1 MAYSCTLDLSFVGAD
16 SLVNSIGF
24 AGKCRGID
32 LMSKTKLLIERIR
45 TGLDCSDET
54 IANKA
59 KEKMKRAGI
68 NTSTLHF
75 RLYKKSIDAR
85 NKQDIRFECAV
96 LAEGELPARALDE
109 KFLARAQARVLRE
122 EEPKLT
128 FGENAMPAAPVVV
141 GMGPAG
147 LFAALLLAQNGYA
160 PILIDR
166 GGSIAERAADV
177 ARFREDGI
185 LNTESN
191 VQFGAGGAGTFS
203 DGKLITRINDPLCNY
218 VLKSLVTFGAPED
231 ICVKTKPHIGTDILR
246 VVVDNILEEIK
257 RLGGQVIYHCRMD
270 AITEC
275 ADKTLSVKTSQGDLR
290 AGALLLAPGHSA
302 RDTYHYLIKQN
313 YAVEA
318 KPMSV
323 GVRVEH
329 LQSDID
335 KALYGNFA
343 GHPNLG
349 PAEYSLS
356 DTKGERG
363 VYTFC
368 MCPGGEVVAAA
379 SEDGGLVVNGM
390 SYHARNN
397 PNANAAVAVSI
408 HCDDYEKEEGSAP
421 LGAIAFQRRIERAAF
436 VAGGKDYYA
445 PIMTMRDFLNGTQTH
460 TRGRVVPSYRDGKVR
475 EADFANV
482 FPSFVTDSLRYG
494 FQSFGKKIAGFDA
507 PDAILTAAE
516 TRTSAPV
523 RILRNKETM
532 TSPGHPLIY
541 PCGEGAGYAGGI
553 TSAAVDGLRAAMA
566 LMAAYAP
573 IKENQ

>member
-1 MAYSCTLDLSFVGAD
+1 
-16 SLVNSIGF
+16 
-24 AGKCRGID
+24 
-32 LMSKTKLLIERIR
+32 MSV
-45 TGLDCSDET
+45 DCSDEM

-85 NKQDIRFECAV
+85 NKEDIRFECAV
-96 LAEGELPARALDE
+96 LAEGEIPTKALDA
-109 KFLARAQARVLRE
+109 KTLARAQARILYE
-122 EEPKLT
+122 EEPTLI
-128 FGENAMPAAPVVV
+128 FGNEPMPAAPVVV

-147 LFAALLLAQNGYA
+147 LFAALLLVQSGYA

-166 GGSIAERAADV
+166 GGSITERTADV
-177 ARFREDGI
+177 ARFRSEGV

-218 VLKSLVTFGAPED
+218 VLKTLVAFGAPED
-231 ICVKTKPHIGTDILR
+231 IRIKAKPHIGTDVLR
-246 VVVDNILEEIK
+246 VVVDNILAEIE
-257 RLGGQVIYHCRMD
+257 RLGGQVVYHCRMD
-270 AITEC
+270 EIAEC
-275 ADKTLSVKTSQGDLR
+275 ADKTLTIKTTKGDLH

-302 RDTYHYLIKQN
+302 RDTYRYLIKQN
-313 YAVEA
+313 YAIEA

-329 LQSDID
+329 LQTDID
-335 KALYGNFA
+335 RALYGNFA

-349 PAEYSLS
+349 PAEYALS
-356 DTKGERG
+356 DTRGERG

-379 SEDGGLVVNGM
+379 SEEGGLVVNGM

-408 HCDDYEKEEGSAP
+408 RCEDYEKEEGSAP

-436 VAGGKDYYA
+436 TAGGKDYYA
-445 PIMTMRDFLNGTQTH
+445 PVMTMQDFLNGTRTH
-460 TRGRVVPSYRDGKVR
+460 TSGRITPSYRDGKVK
-475 EADFANV
+475 EADFEMI
-482 FPSFVTDSLRYG
+482 FPPFVTDSLRYG
-494 FQSFGKKIAGFDA
+494 FRSFGKKIAGFDA
-507 PDAILTAAE
+507 PDTMLTAAE

-532 TSPGHPLIY
+532 TAVGHPQIY

-553 TSAAVDGLRAAMA
+553 TSAAVDGLRTAMA
-566 LMAAYAP
+566 LMSTFAP
-573 IKENQ
+573 TKNNQ

>member
-1 MAYSCTLDLSFVGAD
+1 
-16 SLVNSIGF
+16 
-24 AGKCRGID
+24 
-32 LMSKTKLLIERIR
+32 MSKVKILIEKIR
-45 TGLDCSDET
+45 TDVDSSDEM

-68 NTSTLHF
+68 DTSTLHF

-85 NKQDIRFECAV
+85 NKQDIRFECVV
-96 LAEGELPARALDE
+96 LAEGEVSNKALSE
-109 KFLARAQARVLRE
+109 KMLARLQARVLHE
-122 EEPKLT
+122 EEPQLV
-128 FGENAMPAAPVVV
+128 FGETSISAPPVVV

-177 ARFREDGI
+177 SRFRNEGI
-185 LNTESN
+185 LDTESN

-231 ICVKTKPHIGTDILR
+231 IRIKAKPHIGTDILR
-246 VVVDNILEEIK
+246 VVVDNILQEIE
-257 RLGGQVIYHCRMD
+257 RLGGRVIYHCRMD
-270 AITEC
+270 SIAEC
-275 ADKTLSVKTSQGDLR
+275 ADNTLSVKTTQGDFS

-302 RDTYHYLIKQN
+302 RDTYRYLIEQN
-313 YAVEA
+313 YAIEA

-329 LQSDID
+329 LQTDID
-335 KALYGNFA
+335 RALYGDFA

-349 PAEYSLS
+349 PAEYALS

-379 SEDGGLVVNGM
+379 SEEGGLVVNGM

-408 HCDDYEKEEGSAP
+408 RCEDYEKEEGSIP
-421 LGAIAFQRRIERAAF
+421 LGAIAFQRRIEQAAF
-436 VAGGKDYYA
+436 AAGGKNYYA
-445 PIMTMRDFLNGTQTH
+445 PIMTMQDFLDNTQTQK
-460 TRGRVVPSYRDGKVR
+460 RGRVSPSYRDGKVK
-475 EADFANV
+475 EADFTQV
-482 FPSFVTDSLRYG
+482 FPTFVTDSLRYG
-494 FQSFGKKIAGFDA
+494 FRSFGKKITGFDA
-507 PDAILTAAE
+507 PDAMLTAAE

-532 TSPGHPLIY
+532 TAVGHPLIY

-566 LMAAYAP
+566 LMATKAP
-573 IKENQ
+573 VKENR

>member
-1 MAYSCTLDLSFVGAD
+1 
-16 SLVNSIGF
+16 
-24 AGKCRGID
+24 
-32 LMSKTKLLIERIR
+32 MSKTKLLIERIR
-45 TGLDCSDET
+45 VSVDCSDEM

-68 NTSTLHF
+68 STSTLHF

-85 NKQDIRFECAV
+85 NKEDIHFECAV
-96 LAEGELPARALDE
+96 LAEGELSNKALDE
-109 KFLARAQARVLRE
+109 KFLSRLNARVLHE
-122 EEPKLT
+122 EEPT
-128 FGENAMPAAPVVV
+128 IVFGKEPMSASPVVV

-166 GGSIAERAADV
+166 GGSIAERVADV
-177 ARFREDGI
+177 TRFREDGI
-185 LNTESN
+185 LNAESN
-191 VQFGAGGAGTFS
+191 IQFGAGGAGTFS

-218 VLKSLVTFGAPED
+218 VLKSLVAFGAPED
-231 ICVKTKPHIGTDILR
+231 IMVKAKPHVGTDVLR
-246 VVVDNILEEIK
+246 VVVDNILQEIE

-270 AITEC
+270 EIAEC
-275 ADKTLSVKTSQGDLR
+275 SDGTLFLRTTQGDLP

-302 RDTYHYLIKQN
+302 RDTYRYLIEQN
-313 YAVEA
+313 YAIEA

-329 LQSDID
+329 LQTDID
-335 KALYGNFA
+335 RALYGDFA

-349 PAEYSLS
+349 PAEYALS

-368 MCPGGEVVAAA
+368 MCPGGEVVAAT
-379 SEDGGLVVNGM
+379 SEEGGLVVNGM

-408 HCDDYEKEEGSAP
+408 RCEDYEKEKGSIP

-436 VAGGKDYYA
+436 LAGGKDYYA
-445 PIMTMRDFLNGTQTH
+445 PVMTMQDFLENTQNH
-460 TRGRVVPSYRDGKVR
+460 NRGRVSPSYRDGKVR
-475 EADFANV
+475 EADFGQI

-494 FQSFGKKIAGFDA
+494 FCSFGKKIKGFDA
-507 PDAILTAAE
+507 QDTMLTAAE

-532 TSPGHPLIY
+532 AAVGHPLIY

-566 LMAAYAP
+566 LMSTKSP
-573 IKENQ
+573 IKKNQ

>member
-1 MAYSCTLDLSFVGAD
+1 
-16 SLVNSIGF
+16 
-24 AGKCRGID
+24 
-32 LMSKTKLLIERIR
+32 MSKVKLLIEKIR
-45 TGLDCSDET
+45 VHIDSSDEM

-68 NTSTLHF
+68 DTSTLHF

-96 LAEGELPARALDE
+96 LAEGEFSSKVLNE
-109 KFLARAQARVLRE
+109 KTLTRLQARVLHE
-122 EEPKLT
+122 EEPVLT
-128 FGENAMPAAPVVV
+128 FGKDPMLAPPLVV

-160 PILIDR
+160 PVLIDR
-166 GGSIAERAADV
+166 GGSIAERTRDV
-177 ARFREDGI
+177 ALFRNEGI

-231 ICVKTKPHIGTDILR
+231 VRIKAKPHIGTDILR
-246 VVVDNILEEIK
+246 VVVDNILQEIE
-257 RLGGQVIYHCRMD
+257 RLGGRVIYHCRMD
-270 AITEC
+270 GVTEC
-275 ADKTLSVKTSQGDLR
+275 PNKTLSVKTTKGDLS

-302 RDTYHYLIKQN
+302 RDTYRYLIEQN
-313 YAVEA
+313 YAIEA

-329 LQSDID
+329 LQADID
-335 KALYGNFA
+335 RALYGDFA

-349 PAEYSLS
+349 PAEYALS

-379 SEDGGLVVNGM
+379 SEEGGLVVNGM

-408 HCDDYEKEEGSAP
+408 RCEDYEKEEGSTP
-421 LGAIAFQRRIERAAF
+421 LGAIAFQRRIEQAAF
-436 VAGGKDYYA
+436 EAGGKNYYA
-445 PIMTMRDFLNGTQTH
+445 PIMTMQDFLDNTQTQE
-460 TRGRVVPSYRDGKVR
+460 RGRVLPSYRDGKVK
-475 EADFANV
+475 EADFTQV
-482 FPSFVTDSLRYG
+482 FPTFVTDSLRYG
-494 FQSFGKKIAGFDA
+494 FRSFGKKIKGFDA
-507 PDAILTAAE
+507 PDAMLTAAE

-532 TSPGHPLIY
+532 TAVGHPLIY

-566 LMAAYAP
+566 LMATKAP
-573 IKENQ
+573 VKENR

>member
-1 MAYSCTLDLSFVGAD
+1 M
-16 SLVNSIGF
+16 N
-24 AGKCRGID
+24 
-32 LMSKTKLLIERIR
+32 KTKLLLERIR
-45 TGLDCSDET
+45 VSVDASDET

-59 KEKMKRAGI
+59 REKMKRAGI
-68 NTSTLHF
+68 NPSTLHF

-85 NKQDIRFECAV
+85 NREDIRFECAV
-96 LAEGELPARALDE
+96 LAEGELPKRALEAD
-109 KFLARAQARVLRE
+109 FLSRMQARIITE
-122 EEPKLT
+122 EEPNLT
-128 FGENAMPAAPVVV
+128 FGSQSIAAPPVVV

-177 ARFREDGI
+177 TRFRNEGV
-185 LNTESN
+185 LNTECN

-218 VLKSLVTFGAPED
+218 VLRSLITFGAPED
-231 ICVKTKPHIGTDILR
+231 IAVKAKPHIGTDILR
-246 VVVDNILEEIK
+246 VVVDNILTEIE
-257 RLGGQVIYHCRMD
+257 RLGGRVLYHCRMD
-270 AITEC
+270 AILEN
-275 ADKTLSVKTSQGDLR
+275 ADKTLTVKTTKGDFV
-290 AGALLLAPGHSA
+290 AGSLLLAPGHSA
-302 RDTYHYLIKQN
+302 RDTYRYLIKQN
-313 YAVEA
+313 YAIEA

-329 LQSDID
+329 LQADIEG
-335 KALYGNFA
+335 ALYGDFA

-349 PAEYSLS
+349 PAEYALS
-356 DTKGERG
+356 DTKSERG

-379 SEDGGLVVNGM
+379 SEEGGLVVNGM

-397 PNANAAVAVSI
+397 PNANSAVAVSI
-408 HCDDYEKEEGSAP
+408 RCDDYEKEEGSAA
-421 LGAIAFQRRIERAAF
+421 LGAIAFQRSIERAAF
-436 VAGGKDYYA
+436 EVGGKDYYA
-445 PIMTMRDFLNGTQTH
+445 PVMTMQDFLEGSHTH
-460 TRGRVVPSYRDGKVR
+460 TRGRVTPSYRDGKVR
-475 EADFANV
+475 EADFGRV
-482 FPSFVTDSLRYG
+482 FPSFVCDSLRYG
-494 FQSFGKKIAGFDA
+494 FRSFGKKIKSYDA
-507 PDAILTAAE
+507 PDTMLTAAE

-532 TSPGHPLIY
+532 TALGHPLIY

-566 LMAAYAP
+566 LMSAFAP
-573 IKENQ
+573 TKKNS

>member
-1 MAYSCTLDLSFVGAD
+1 
-16 SLVNSIGF
+16 
-24 AGKCRGID
+24 
-32 LMSKTKLLIERIR
+32 MSKTKLLIERIR
-45 TGLDCSDET
+45 VDIDCPDEM

-59 KEKMKRAGI
+59 KEKIKKAGI
-68 NTSTLHF
+68 NTSALHF

-85 NKQDIRFECAV
+85 NKENIRFECAV
-96 LAEGELPARALDE
+96 LAEGEFPSKVLNDKA
-109 KFLARAQARVLRE
+109 LARLQARVLFE
-122 EEPKLT
+122 EEPTLT
-128 FGENAMPAAPVVV
+128 FGEEPIPASPVVV

-147 LFAALLLAQNGYA
+147 LFAALLLAQNGYN

-166 GGSIAERAADV
+166 GGSISERAADV
-177 ARFREDGI
+177 ARFRAEGI

-218 VLKSLVTFGAPED
+218 VIKSLVTFGAPED
-231 ICVKTKPHIGTDILR
+231 ITVKAKPHIGTDILR
-246 VVVDNILEEIK
+246 VVVDNILQEIE
-257 RLGGQVIYHCRMD
+257 RLGGRVIYHCRMD

-275 ADKTLSVKTSQGDLR
+275 VDNTLKVKTTQGDIS
-290 AGALLLAPGHSA
+290 AGAVLLAPGHSA
-302 RDTYHYLIKQN
+302 RDTYRYLIMQN

-329 LQSDID
+329 LQADID
-335 KALYGNFA
+335 RALYGDFA

-349 PAEYSLS
+349 PAEYALS

-379 SEDGGLVVNGM
+379 SEEGGLVVNGM

-408 HCDDYEKEEGSAP
+408 KCDDYEREEGSIP

-436 VAGGKDYYA
+436 LAGGKDYYA
-445 PIMTMRDFLNGTQTH
+445 PVMTMQDFLEDARTH
-460 TRGRVVPSYRDGKVR
+460 ARGRVVPSYRDGKVR
-475 EADFANV
+475 EADFGQV
-482 FPSFVTDSLRYG
+482 FPHFVTDSLRYG
-494 FQSFGKKIAGFDA
+494 FRSFGQKIKGFDA
-507 PDAILTAAE
+507 PDTMLTAAE

-532 TSPGHPLIY
+532 TAIGHPLIY

-566 LMAAYAP
+566 LMSAKAP
-573 IKENQ
+573 TKENR

>member
-1 MAYSCTLDLSFVGAD
+1 
-16 SLVNSIGF
+16 
-24 AGKCRGID
+24 
-32 LMSKTKLLIERIR
+32 MSKVKLLIEKIR
-45 TGLDCSDET
+45 VHIDSSDEM

-68 NTSTLHF
+68 DTSTLHF

-85 NKQDIRFECAV
+85 NKQDIRFECVV
-96 LAEGELPARALDE
+96 LAEGEVSNKALNE
-109 KFLARAQARVLRE
+109 KTLARMQARILHE
-122 EEPKLT
+122 EEPQLV
-128 FGENAMPAAPVVV
+128 FGETPISAPPVVV

-166 GGSIAERAADV
+166 GGSVTERARDV
-177 ARFREDGI
+177 ACFRNEGI
-185 LNTESN
+185 LDTESN

-231 ICVKTKPHIGTDILR
+231 IRIKAKPHIGTDILR
-246 VVVDNILEEIK
+246 VVVDNILQEIE
-257 RLGGQVIYHCRMD
+257 RLGGRVIYHCRMD
-270 AITEC
+270 GVAEC
-275 ADKTLSVKTSQGDLR
+275 ADKTLSVKTTKGDLS

-302 RDTYHYLIKQN
+302 RDTYRYLIEQN
-313 YAVEA
+313 YAIEA

-329 LQSDID
+329 LQTDID
-335 KALYGNFA
+335 RALYGDFA

-349 PAEYSLS
+349 PAEYALS

-379 SEDGGLVVNGM
+379 SEEGGLVVNGM

-408 HCDDYEKEEGSAP
+408 RCEDYEKEEGSTP
-421 LGAIAFQRRIERAAF
+421 LGAIAFQRRIEQAAF
-436 VAGGKDYYA
+436 AAGGKNYCA
-445 PIMTMRDFLNGTQTH
+445 PIMTMQDFLDNTPTH
-460 TRGRVVPSYRDGKVR
+460 KRGRVSPSYRDGKVK
-475 EADFANV
+475 EADFTQV
-482 FPSFVTDSLRYG
+482 FPTFVTDSLRYG
-494 FQSFGKKIAGFDA
+494 FRSFGKKINGFDA
-507 PDAILTAAE
+507 PDTMLTAAE

-532 TSPGHPLIY
+532 TAVGHPLIY

-566 LMAAYAP
+566 LMSAKAP
-573 IKENQ
+573 AKENR

>member
-1 MAYSCTLDLSFVGAD
+1 
-16 SLVNSIGF
+16 
-24 AGKCRGID
+24 
-32 LMSKTKLLIERIR
+32 MSKIKLLVERIR
-45 TGLDCSDET
+45 VSIDSSEEMIL
-54 IANKA
+54 NKA

-68 NTSTLHF
+68 HTSTLHF

-85 NKQDIRFECAV
+85 NKKDIRFECAV
-96 LAEGELPARALDE
+96 LAEGEISQKALD
-109 KFLARAQARVLRE
+109 KKLLARADARVLCE
-122 EEPKLT
+122 EEPNLT
-128 FGENAMPAAPVVV
+128 FGKDPIAAAPVVV

-166 GGSIAERAADV
+166 GGSIAERAVDV
-177 ARFREDGI
+177 KRFREEGI

-218 VLKSLVTFGAPED
+218 VLKSLVAFGAPED
-231 ICVKTKPHIGTDILR
+231 IRIKAKPHIGTDVLR
-246 VVVDNILEEIK
+246 VVVDNVLAEIE

-270 AITEC
+270 GIFES
-275 ADKTLSVKTSQGDLR
+275 ADKTLTVKTTKGDLH

-302 RDTYHYLIKQN
+302 RDTYRYLIKEN
-313 YAVEA
+313 YPVEA

-335 KALYGNFA
+335 RALYGDFA

-349 PAEYSLS
+349 PAEYALS

-397 PNANAAVAVSI
+397 PNANSAVAVSI
-408 HCDDYEKEEGSAP
+408 RCEDYEKEEGSAP
-421 LGAIAFQRRIERAAF
+421 LGAIAFQRQIERAAF
-436 VAGGKDYYA
+436 AAGGKDYYA
-445 PIMTMRDFLNGTQTH
+445 PVMTMQDFLEGTRTH
-460 TRGRVVPSYRDGKVR
+460 MRGRVAPSYRDGKVR
-475 EADFANV
+475 EADFESV
-482 FPSFVTDSLRYG
+482 FPSFITDSLRYG
-494 FQSFGKKIAGFDA
+494 FRSFGQKISGFDA
-507 PDAILTAAE
+507 PDTMLTAAE

-523 RILRNKETM
+523 RILRNRETM
-532 TSPGHPLIY
+532 TAVGHPLIY

-566 LMAAYAP
+566 LMSRYSPA
-573 IKENQ
+573 KENK

>member
-1 MAYSCTLDLSFVGAD
+1 
-16 SLVNSIGF
+16 
-24 AGKCRGID
+24 
-32 LMSKTKLLIERIR
+32 MSKTKLLIERIR
-45 TGLDCSDET
+45 VSVDCSDEM

-85 NKQDIRFECAV
+85 NKEDIRFECAV
-96 LAEGELPARALDE
+96 LAEGELSSKAINDKMLTRL
-109 KFLARAQARVLRE
+109 QARLLRE

-128 FGENAMPAAPVVV
+128 FGKEPMSVAPVVV

-147 LFAALLLAQNGYA
+147 LFAALLLAQNGYD

-166 GGSIAERAADV
+166 GGSIAERAMDV
-177 ARFREDGI
+177 ARFHDEGT
-185 LNTESN
+185 LNSESN
-191 VQFGAGGAGTFS
+191 IQFGAGGAGTFS
-203 DGKLITRINDPLCNY
+203 DGKLITRINDPLCAY
-218 VLKSLVTFGAPED
+218 VLKSLVAFGAPED
-231 ICVKTKPHIGTDILR
+231 IMVKAKPHIGTDVLR
-246 VVVDNILEEIK
+246 VVVDNILREIE

-270 AITEC
+270 EIAEY
-275 ADKTLSVKTSQGDLR
+275 ANKTLSIKTTQGDLS

-302 RDTYHYLIKQN
+302 RDTYRYLIKQN
-313 YAVEA
+313 YAIEA

-329 LQSDID
+329 LQTDID
-335 KALYGNFA
+335 KALYGDFA

-349 PAEYSLS
+349 PAEYALS

-379 SEDGGLVVNGM
+379 SEEWGLVVNGM

-408 HCDDYEKEEGSAP
+408 RCEDYEKEEGSTP
-421 LGAIAFQRRIERAAF
+421 LGAIAFQRRIERSAF
-436 VAGGKDYYA
+436 EAGGKDYYA
-445 PIMTMRDFLNGTQTH
+445 PVMAMQDFLEGTKFH
-460 TRGRVVPSYRDGKVR
+460 SRGRVTPSYRDGKVR
-475 EADFANV
+475 EADFSQI
-482 FPSFVTDSLRYG
+482 FPQFVTDSLRYG
-494 FQSFGKKIAGFDA
+494 FRSFGQKLKGFDA
-507 PDAILTAAE
+507 PDAMLTAAE

-523 RILRNKETM
+523 RILRNRETM
-532 TSPGHPLIY
+532 TAVGHPLIY

-566 LMAAYAP
+566 LMSTKAP
-573 IKENQ
+573 AKENQ

>member
-1 MAYSCTLDLSFVGAD
+1 M
-16 SLVNSIGF
+16 
-24 AGKCRGID
+24 R
-32 LMSKTKLLIERIR
+32 KTKLLIERIR
-45 TGLDCSDET
+45 VSIDCSDEM

-68 NTSTLHF
+68 DISTLHF

-85 NKQDIRFECAV
+85 NKEDIRFECAV
-96 LAEGELPARALDE
+96 LAEGELSNKAFNE
-109 KFLARAQARVLRE
+109 KILARCQARVLYE
-122 EEPKLT
+122 EEPTLT
-128 FGENAMPAAPVVV
+128 FGKEPMPAAPVVV

-166 GGSIAERAADV
+166 GGSISERTVDV
-177 ARFREDGI
+177 ARFRDEGI

-203 DGKLITRINDPLCNY
+203 DGKLITRINDSLCNY
-218 VLKSLVTFGAPED
+218 VLKSLVAFGAPED
-231 ICVKTKPHIGTDILR
+231 IQVKAKPHIGTDILR
-246 VVVDNILEEIK
+246 VVVDNILNEIE

-270 AITEC
+270 GIVEC
-275 ADKTLSVKTSQGDLR
+275 IDKTLSIQTTMGDLS

-302 RDTYHYLIKQN
+302 RDTYRYLIEQN
-313 YAVEA
+313 YAIEA

-335 KALYGNFA
+335 RALYGNFA

-349 PAEYSLS
+349 PAEYALS

-379 SEDGGLVVNGM
+379 SEEGGLVVNGM

-397 PNANAAVAVSI
+397 PNANAAVAVSVR
-408 HCDDYEKEEGSAP
+408 CEDYEKEEGSVP

-436 VAGGKDYYA
+436 LAGGKDYCA
-445 PIMTMRDFLNGTQTH
+445 PVMTMQDFLDDRHTY
-460 TRGRVVPSYRDGKVR
+460 TRGRVTPSYRDGKVR
-475 EADFANV
+475 EADFNQV
-482 FPSFVTDSLRYG
+482 FPSFITDSLRYG
-494 FQSFGKKIAGFDA
+494 FRSFGQKIKGFDA
-507 PDAILTAAE
+507 PDTILTAAE

-532 TSPGHPLIY
+532 TAVGHPLIY

-566 LMAAYAP
+566 LMSAKAP
-573 IKENQ
+573 AKENQ

>member
-1 MAYSCTLDLSFVGAD
+1 MKKS
-16 SLVNSIGF
+16 
-24 AGKCRGID
+24 
-32 LMSKTKLLIERIR
+32 KLLLERIR
-45 TGLDCSDET
+45 VGVDASDDV

-85 NKQDIRFECAV
+85 NKEDIRFECVV
-96 LAEGELPARALDE
+96 LVEGDIPQKAFEAS
-109 KFLARAQARVLRE
+109 FLTRVQARVFNE
-122 EEPKLT
+122 EEPVLT
-128 FGENAMPAAPVVV
+128 FGNDPMPASPVVV

-147 LFAALLLAQNGYA
+147 LFAALLLAQNGYS

-166 GGSIAERAADV
+166 GGSIAERTADV
-177 ARFREDGI
+177 TRFREDGI

-218 VLKSLVTFGAPED
+218 VLKTLVNFGAPED
-231 ICVKTKPHIGTDILR
+231 IGVKAKPHIGTDILR
-246 VVVDNILEEIK
+246 VVVDNILKEIE
-257 RLGGQVIYHCRMD
+257 RLGGRVIYHCRMD
-270 AITEC
+270 EINENSDGTIA
-275 ADKTLSVKTSQGDLR
+275 VKTSQGDVC

-302 RDTYHYLIKQN
+302 RDTYRYLIEHN

-318 KPMSV
+318 KPISV

-329 LQSDID
+329 LQADID
-335 KALYGNFA
+335 RALYGDFA
-343 GHPNLG
+343 RHPNLG
-349 PAEYSLS
+349 PAEYALS

-379 SEDGGLVVNGM
+379 SEEGGLVVNGM

-397 PNANAAVAVSI
+397 LNANAAVAVSI
-408 HCDDYEKEEGSAP
+408 RCEDYEKEEGSTP
-421 LGAIAFQRRIERAAF
+421 LGAIAFQRRIEHAAF
-436 VAGGKDYYA
+436 EAGGKDYYA
-445 PIMTMRDFLNGTQTH
+445 PVMTMQDFLCSTQTH
-460 TRGRVVPSYRDGKVR
+460 KRGCVTPSYRDGKVR
-475 EADFANV
+475 EADFSQV
-482 FPSFVTDSLRYG
+482 FPAFVTDSLRYG
-494 FQSFGKKIAGFDA
+494 FHSFGKKIKGFDA
-507 PDAILTAAE
+507 PDAMLTAAE

-532 TSPGHPLIY
+532 TAVGHPLIY

-566 LMAAYAP
+566 LMSTFAP
-573 IKENQ
+573 AKENL

>member
-1 MAYSCTLDLSFVGAD
+1 M
-16 SLVNSIGF
+16 N
-24 AGKCRGID
+24 
-32 LMSKTKLLIERIR
+32 KTKLLLERIR
-45 TGLDCSDET
+45 VSVDASDEI

-85 NKQDIRFECAV
+85 NKEDIRFECAV
-96 LAEGELPARALDE
+96 LVEGDIPQKALDT
-109 KFLARAQARVLRE
+109 KFLTRVQGRSIVE
-122 EEPKLT
+122 EEPKLV
-128 FGENAMPAAPVVV
+128 FGNEAMHASPVVV

-166 GGSIAERAADV
+166 GGSIAERAQDV
-177 ARFREDGI
+177 SRFRNEGV

-231 ICVKTKPHIGTDILR
+231 IRIKAKPHIGTDVLR
-246 VVVDNILEEIK
+246 LVVDNILGEIE
-257 RLGGQVIYHCRMD
+257 RLGGRVIYHCRMD
-270 AITEC
+270 EIAENP
-275 ADKTLSVKTSQGDLR
+275 DKTLTVKTTKGDFS

-302 RDTYHYLIKQN
+302 RDTYRYLIKQN

-329 LQSDID
+329 LQADID
-335 KALYGNFA
+335 RALYGDFA

-349 PAEYSLS
+349 PAEYALS
-356 DTKGERG
+356 DTRGERG

-379 SEDGGLVVNGM
+379 SEEGGLVVNGM

-397 PNANAAVAVSI
+397 PNANAAVAVSVG
-408 HCDDYEKEEGSAP
+408 CEDYEKEEGSTP

-436 VAGGKDYYA
+436 EVGGKNYYA
-445 PIMTMRDFLNGTQTH
+445 PVMTMQDFLNDVQTH
-460 TRGRVVPSYRDGKVR
+460 KYGRVTPSYRDGKVK
-475 EADFANV
+475 EADFSQV
-482 FPSFVTDSLRYG
+482 FPDFVTKSLRYG
-494 FQSFGKKIAGFDA
+494 FSSFGQKIKGFDA
-507 PDAILTAAE
+507 PDTMLTAAE

-532 TSPGHPLIY
+532 TAVGHPLIY

-566 LMAAYAP
+566 LMSAYAP
-573 IKENQ
+573 AKKNQ